1 MDNSIHKMRECCM
14 NISEIEAP
22 AGLRGYYDVMNDCSN
37 RPYLSTN
44 VTGARKNF
52 TSLQEVNECD

>member
-1 MDNSIHKMRECCM
+1 MNNSIHKMRECCM

-22 AGLRGYYDVMNDCSN
+22 AGLRGYYDVMNDA
-37 RPYLSTN
+37 
-44 VTGARKNF
+44 TGARKNF